1 MENDFVNYLS
11 ESVKIAIRI
20 AKSIAREYANECYTP
35 SHLLKALMH
44 KEIGLQGFIQSLG
57 KIPDILRIG
66 QRCVLKKYP
75 VRGKLR
81 KLRQT
86 SK

>member
-44 KEIGLQGFIQSLG
+44 KPQI
-57 KIPDILRIG
+57 RN
-66 QRCVLKKYP
+66 
-75 VRGKLR
+75 
-81 KLRQT
+81 
-86 SK
+86 